1 MNNKKVLVAMSGG
14 VDSSVSAFLLKEM
27 GYEIY
32 GVSFITKYFNQQS
45 VKDAQ
50 TVANSL
56 NIPLTVLDLTKDF
69 ENTVIKYFSDTY
81 FEGKTPNPC
90 VFCNPIIK
98 WGKLLELADNLS
110 INFLATGHYAKIDFN
125 SLTKRY
131 SLKNVNHKK
140 DQSYFLWKLSQ
151 EQLART
157 IFPLSEIDK
166 NRVREIAVS
175 IGLNVSDK
183 PDSQEICF
191 INDDY
196 RIFLENNFS
205 DRIKSIGQGDYI
217 YNDKAVGK
225 HKGYPF
231 YTIGQRK
238 RLGIALG
245 KPAYV
250 TSINPDKNEVYLSTE
265 NSPDSAIVKATKINL
280 MGWDSVKLNEIVF
293 GKIRFNNPAEA
304 AKIISFENGT
314 LTIEFEKSKNAV
326 APGQSLV
333 LYDENGLILLGGE
346 IE

>member
-1 MNNKKVLVAMSGG
+1 MSNNKVLVAMSGG

-27 GYEIY
+27 GYEVC

-98 WGKLLELADNLS
+98 WGKLIELADNLS
-110 INFLATGHYAKIDFN
+110 INFLATGHYAKIDYN

-191 INDDY
+191 IKDDY
-196 RIFLENNFS
+196 RHFLENNFS
-205 DRIKSIGQGDYI
+205 DKIKSIGEGNYI

-250 TSINPDKNEVYLSTE
+250 TSINPEKNEVYLSTE
-265 NSPDSAIVKATKINL
+265 NSPNSAIVKATKINL
-280 MGWDSVKLNEIVF
+280 MGWDSVKLNEIVL

-333 LYDENGLILLGGE
+333 LYDVNGLILLGGE